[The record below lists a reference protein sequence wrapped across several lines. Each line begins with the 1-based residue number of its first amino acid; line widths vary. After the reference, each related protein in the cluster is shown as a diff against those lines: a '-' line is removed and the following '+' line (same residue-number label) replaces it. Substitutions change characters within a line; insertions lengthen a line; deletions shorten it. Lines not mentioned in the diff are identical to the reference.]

1 MELQLREVSEE
12 ALSAN
17 FLIPPEESL
26 YKGKTL
32 AELCSDS
39 LKDFNS
45 MVCVSAEKGDISSFS
60 GDFYSKFDVVVV
72 SGCTLTTK
80 KLINENCRR
89 LSKRVAFYS
98 VDCRDSCGEIFVDL
112 QNYKYTKKKLDEAVE
127 CELKYPS
134 FEEVIAVPWSKLH
147 RKMSKLFYAMRV
159 IEKFEE
165 THQQMGRSSGEISTA
180 DLPAVLNLRKQLCQA
195 QSLRESQVPDALLER
210 LVSGRGEFPPVC
222 AILGGILGQE
232 VIKAISGKGDPLKNF
247 FFFDAFDGKG
257 VIEDVSNSDA

>member
-1 MELQLREVSEE
+1 
-12 ALSAN
+12 
-17 FLIPPEESL
+17 
-26 YKGKTL
+26 
-32 AELCSDS
+32 
-39 LKDFNS
+39 
-45 MVCVSAEKGDISSFS
+45 
-60 GDFYSKFDVVVV
+60 
-72 SGCTLTTK
+72 
-80 KLINENCRR
+80 
-89 LSKRVAFYS
+89 
-98 VDCRDSCGEIFVDL
+98 
-112 QNYKYTKKKLDEAVE
+112 
-127 CELKYPS
+127 
-134 FEEVIAVPWSKLH
+134 
-147 RKMSKLFYAMRV
+147 MSKLFYAMRV